1 MGNAEDTDELIGK
14 TGSGNT
20 LDGAAED
27 TAAVERGDRQKRRLC
42 IFLLLM
48 HPSAKIMKRA
58 EYGGPEAQKHNS
70 EVPTISCSI
79 AQSTLRHH
87 HQ

>member
-27 TAAVERGDRQKRRLC
+27 TAAVERGDRQKDVC
-42 IFLLLM
+42 ASF
-48 HPSAKIMKRA
+48 
-58 EYGGPEAQKHNS
+58 
-70 EVPTISCSI
+70 CC
-79 AQSTLRHH
+79 
-87 HQ
+87 

>member
-58 EYGGPEAQKHNS
+58 EYGGPEAQNTTARYRPFP
-70 EVPTISCSI
+70 V
-79 AQSTLRHH
+79 L
-87 HQ
+87 